1 MRLPKKF
8 SSMSNAQQR
17 EWVAEKLR
25 IVRKEEEELTKLLRL
40 LVRDEKLT
48 IKVDERPDEMK

>member
-1 MRLPKKF
+1 
-8 SSMSNAQQR
+8 MSNAQQR